1 MKVDIDFSGLE
12 KFLAEA
18 ENEIKQG
25 MIEAAHEGVDF
36 ARTHGE
42 YKNHTHN
49 LRSAPGAAVVM
60 DGEIVDMYIPAE
72 SGHQKAKEKTENLL
86 LYGKRPKNGIILADG
101 MEYASF
107 VESKGY
113 DVLSGGALHTE
124 AEAQKKFRILT
135 QTLHGLAN

>member
-1 MKVDIDFSGLE
+1 MKVDANFSGLDE
-12 KFLAEA
+12 FLAEA
-18 ENEIKQG
+18 ENEIKEG
-25 MIEAAHEGVDF
+25 MIEVAHQGVDF
-36 ARTHGE
+36 AKTHGE

-49 LRSAPGAAVVM
+49 LHSAPGAAVVM
-60 DGEIVDMYIPAE
+60 DEKIVDMYVPAE
-72 SGHQKAKEKTENLL
+72 AGHQEAKEKTENLL

-124 AEAQKKFRILT
+124 AEAQKKFSK
-135 QTLHGLAN
+135 

>member
-1 MKVDIDFSGLE
+1 MKTDADFSGLDE
-12 KFLAEA
+12 FLSEA
-18 ENEIKQG
+18 GEEIRKG
-25 MIEAAHEGVDF
+25 MIEAAHKGVDY
-36 ARTHGE
+36 AKKHGK

-60 DGEIVDMYIPAE
+60 DGEIVDMYVPAE
-72 SGHQKAKEKTENLL
+72 PGHQEARQKTENLL

-124 AEAQKKFRILT
+124 AEAQKKFSK
-135 QTLHGLAN
+135 

>member
-1 MKVDIDFSGLE
+1 M
-12 KFLAEA
+12 AEA

-124 AEAQKKFRILT
+124 AEAQKKFSK
-135 QTLHGLAN
+135 

>member
-1 MKVDIDFSGLE
+1 MKVDANFSGLDE
-12 KFLAEA
+12 FLAEA
-18 ENEIKQG
+18 EDEIKQG
-25 MIEAAHEGVDF
+25 MIEVAHEGVDF
-36 ARTHGE
+36 AKTHGE

-49 LRSAPGAAVVM
+49 L
-60 DGEIVDMYIPAE
+60 IPSE

-113 DVLSGGALHTE
+113 DVLSGGAIHAE
-124 AEAQKKFRILT
+124 AEAQKKFSK
-135 QTLHGLAN
+135 

>member
-1 MKVDIDFSGLE
+1 MKTDADFSGLDE
-12 KFLAEA
+12 FLSEA
-18 ENEIKQG
+18 GEEIRKG
-25 MIEAAHEGVDF
+25 MIEAAHKGVDY
-36 ARTHGE
+36 AKKHGE

-60 DGEIVDMYIPAE
+60 DGEIVDMYVPAE
-72 SGHQKAKEKTENLL
+72 PGHQEARQKTENLL

-107 VESKGY
+107 VESKGD

-124 AEAQKKFRILT
+124 AEAQKKFSK
-135 QTLHGLAN
+135 

>member
-1 MKVDIDFSGLE
+1 MKTDADFSGLDE
-12 KFLAEA
+12 FLSEA
-18 ENEIKQG
+18 GEEIRKG
-25 MIEAAHEGVDF
+25 MIEAAHKGVDY
-36 ARTHGE
+36 AKKHGE

-60 DGEIVDMYIPAE
+60 DGEIVDMYVPAE
-72 SGHQKAKEKTENLL
+72 PGHQEARQKTENLL

-124 AEAQKKFRILT
+124 AEAQKKFSK
-135 QTLHGLAN
+135 